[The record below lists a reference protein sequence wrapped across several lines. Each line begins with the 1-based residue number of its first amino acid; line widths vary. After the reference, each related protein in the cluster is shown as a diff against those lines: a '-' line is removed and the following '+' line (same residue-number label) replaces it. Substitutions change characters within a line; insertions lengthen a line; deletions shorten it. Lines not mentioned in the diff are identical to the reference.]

1 MALSCLLP
9 FFAGANWG
17 RGSHSHL
24 IGWLCIVWEMTLIES
39 NRQSQAV
46 WGAEILVGS
55 RRRTC
60 APLHP
65 GRREIGKLELASA
78 GPMQVSFVAL
88 TSKSCWRHN
97 QPTVLV
103 QLRSIDMKPGMT
115 NILLVCANPRGSDP
129 LRTAEE
135 DRTLRES
142 LRLSP
147 NRDSFDVET
156 LNAATIDDLR
166 RALLRKPFN
175 VVHFS
180 GHGTQ
185 GGLVFE
191 DAQGNL
197 MVPQSLALAELL
209 QRRGVRVALLN
220 ACYSLS
226 VGKISAL
233 GLDYTVASTG
243 PISDPGAI
251 EFARGF
257 YDAIGAGT
265 DVPDAYAEG
274 LSSARLKGLSIDA
287 VLLRQGEEYIP
298 KPEVT
303 EISELRSINSI
314 SIRSLLGIA
323 IDTSGSMQQSINN
336 RRGAR
341 TTRFDEV
348 KAALV
353 DIGAQV
359 HGELKS
365 RAHGLQ
371 DSFQIFLYAF
381 GLRVGSGVADMASL
395 WAAAQ
400 RIDLNREIQVRK
412 SRYEAEGR
420 SQASQYS
427 GLASLA
433 RSYGFGSLVDSVTS
447 AAVVSAREK
456 IVAEVANLVLHEA
469 TRIGD
474 TTLTAGELAG
484 LFDKV
489 PVSGDTSLLDQVLF
503 GATPMASAATILRD
517 RFHRTS
523 SQVFDVRTLLLISD
537 GESTDGDPRLA
548 LQAIRDSGV
557 NVIACYVTGD
567 DVANPR
573 VLHGAPLQGWSESAR
588 LMWEIASPIDETGP
602 AARFLL
608 SNGWSIERSA
618 KLFVQVN
625 HSDVLKEF
633 ARMAASHF
641 SSSNATVL
649 PRGQ

>member
-1 MALSCLLP
+1 
-9 FFAGANWG
+9 
-17 RGSHSHL
+17 
-24 IGWLCIVWEMTLIES
+24 
-39 NRQSQAV
+39 
-46 WGAEILVGS
+46 
-55 RRRTC
+55 
-60 APLHP
+60 
-65 GRREIGKLELASA
+65 
-78 GPMQVSFVAL
+78 
-88 TSKSCWRHN
+88 
-97 QPTVLV
+97 
-103 QLRSIDMKPGMT
+103 MKPGTT

-147 NRDSFDVET
+147 NRDAFQVET

-166 RALLRKPFN
+166 RALLRKPFH

-197 MVPQSLALAELL
+197 MVPQSAALADLL
-209 QRRGVRVALLN
+209 QRRGVKVALLN

-226 VGKISAL
+226 VGTITAL

-274 LSSARLKGLSIDA
+274 LSAARLKGLDIDA
-287 VLLRQGEEYIP
+287 VLLRQGEHYSP
-298 KPEVT
+298 KHEGASVAEPRSAT
-303 EISELRSINSI
+303 ET

-336 RRGAR
+336 RSGA
-341 TTRFDEV
+341 TSTRFDEV

-353 DIGAQV
+353 DIGSQV
-359 HGELKS
+359 QEEMKV

-371 DSFQIFLYAF
+371 DSFQVFLYAF
-381 GLRVGSGVADMASL
+381 GLRVGSGVYDMASL

-400 RIDLNREIQVRK
+400 KVDLNREVQIRK
-412 SRYEAEGR
+412 NRYEAEAR
-420 SQASQYS
+420 RQASQYS

-433 RSYGFGSLVDSVTS
+433 RSYGFGGLVDSVTS
-447 AAVVSAREK
+447 ATVGSVREK
-456 IVAEVANLVLHEA
+456 IVAEVADLVLEEA
-469 TRIGD
+469 ARIGD
-474 TTLTAGELAG
+474 RTLTAGELAT
-484 LFDKV
+484 LFDEA
-489 PVSGDTSLLDQVLF
+489 PVSADGRLLDHVLF
-503 GATPMASAATILRD
+503 GATPMASAAAQLRD
-517 RFHRTS
+517 RFRRTS
-523 SQVFDVRTLLLISD
+523 VDPFDVRTLLLISD
-537 GESTDGDPRLA
+537 GEPTDGDPRA
-548 LQAIRDSGV
+548 PLQEVRDSGV
-557 NVIACYVTGD
+557 NVVACFVTGD

-573 VLHGAPLQGWSESAR
+573 VLHGAPLPGWTESAR
-588 LMWEIASPIDETGP
+588 LMWDVASPIDEGGP

-608 SNGWSIERSA
+608 ANGWSIERNA

-641 SSSNATVL
+641 SSANAAML

>member
-1 MALSCLLP
+1 
-9 FFAGANWG
+9 
-17 RGSHSHL
+17 
-24 IGWLCIVWEMTLIES
+24 
-39 NRQSQAV
+39 
-46 WGAEILVGS
+46 
-55 RRRTC
+55 
-60 APLHP
+60 
-65 GRREIGKLELASA
+65 
-78 GPMQVSFVAL
+78 
-88 TSKSCWRHN
+88 
-97 QPTVLV
+97 
-103 QLRSIDMKPGMT
+103 MKPDKT
-115 NILLVCANPRGSDP
+115 NVLLVCANPRGSDP

-147 NRDSFDVET
+147 NRDSFEVET

-166 RALLRKPFN
+166 RALLRKPFH

-197 MVPQSLALAELL
+197 MVPQSAALADLL
-209 QRRGVRVALLN
+209 QRRGVKVALLN

-226 VGKISAL
+226 VGKIAAL

-274 LSSARLKGLSIDA
+274 LSAARLKGLYIDA
-287 VLLRQGEEYIP
+287 VLLRQGEEYAP
-298 KPEVT
+298 AAEVPNLA
-303 EISELRSINSI
+303 EPRSTDAT

-323 IDTSGSMQQSINN
+323 IDTSGSMEQSIKN
-336 RRGAR
+336 RSGVT
-341 TTRFDEV
+341 TTRFGQV

-359 HGELKS
+359 QGEIQA
-365 RAHGLQ
+365 RAHVLD
-371 DSFQIFLYAF
+371 DSFQVFLYAF

-400 RIDLNREIQVRK
+400 KVDLNKEIQLRK
-412 SRYEAEGR
+412 SHYEAEGQR
-420 SQASQYS
+420 QASQYS

-433 RSYGFGSLVDSVTS
+433 RNYGLGGLADSVTS
-447 AAVVSAREK
+447 AAVGSVREK
-456 IVAEVANLVLHEA
+456 IVNEVANLVLEEA
-469 TRIGD
+469 ARIGD
-474 TTLTAGELAG
+474 TTLTAGELAA
-484 LFDKV
+484 LFDET
-489 PVSGDTSLLDQVLF
+489 PVSTDTRLLDHVLF
-503 GATPMASAATILRD
+503 GATPMAAAARELRD
-517 RFHRTS
+517 RFRRSAGEHFNL
-523 SQVFDVRTLLLISD
+523 QTLLVISD
-537 GESTDGDPRLA
+537 GEPTDGDPRGPLRE
-548 LQAIRDSGV
+548 IRDSGV
-557 NVIACYVTGD
+557 SVIACFVTSD

-573 VLHGAPLQGWSESAR
+573 VLHGAPLPGWTESAR
-588 LMWEIASPIDETGP
+588 LMWDVASPIEEGGP

-608 SNGWSIERSA
+608 SNGWSIERNA

-641 SSSNATVL
+641 ANSNTTML

>member
-1 MALSCLLP
+1 
-9 FFAGANWG
+9 
-17 RGSHSHL
+17 
-24 IGWLCIVWEMTLIES
+24 
-39 NRQSQAV
+39 
-46 WGAEILVGS
+46 
-55 RRRTC
+55 
-60 APLHP
+60 
-65 GRREIGKLELASA
+65 
-78 GPMQVSFVAL
+78 
-88 TSKSCWRHN
+88 
-97 QPTVLV
+97 
-103 QLRSIDMKPGMT
+103 MKPGKT

-147 NRDSFDVET
+147 KRDAFEVET

-166 RALLRKPFN
+166 RALLRKPFH

-197 MVPQSLALAELL
+197 MVPQSAALAELL
-209 QRRGVRVALLN
+209 QRRGVKVALLN

-233 GLDYTVASTG
+233 GLDYTIASTG

-265 DVPDAYAEG
+265 DVPDAFAEG
-274 LSSARLKGLSIDA
+274 ISAARLKGLNVDA
-287 VLLRQGEEYIP
+287 VLLQQGEYYTPVAAAEGVV
-298 KPEVT
+298 ESSSARCGT
-303 EISELRSINSI
+303 L
-314 SIRSLLGIA
+314 RSLLGIA
-323 IDTSGSMQQSINN
+323 IDTSGSMQQSIDN
-336 RRGAR
+336 RSGAA

-353 DIGAQV
+353 EIGTQVQGEMKARAQ
-359 HGELKS
+359 E
-365 RAHGLQ
+365 LQ

-395 WAAAQ
+395 WAAAHK
-400 RIDLNREIQVRK
+400 IDLNREIQDRK
-412 SRYEAEGR
+412 RRYEAEGR
-420 SQASQYS
+420 RQASQYS

-433 RSYGFGSLVDSVTS
+433 RSYGLGGIVDSVTS
-447 AAVVSAREK
+447 AAVGSIREK
-456 IVAEVANLVLHEA
+456 IVSEVANLVLKEA
-469 TRIGD
+469 ARIGD
-474 TTLTAGELAG
+474 TTLTAGELAA
-484 LFDKV
+484 LFDQT
-489 PVSGDTSLLDQVLF
+489 PVSADTRLLDHVLF
-503 GATPMASAATILRD
+503 GSTPMASAAAQLRD
-517 RFHRTS
+517 RFQRAS
-523 SQVFDVRTLLLISD
+523 NAPFDVRTLLLISD
-537 GESTDGDPRLA
+537 GEPTDGDPRVPLHE
-548 LQAIRDSGV
+548 LRESGV
-557 NVIACYVTGD
+557 NLIACFVTSD
-567 DVANPR
+567 DIANPR
-573 VLHGAPLQGWSESAR
+573 ILHGTPLQSWTDSAR
-588 LMWEIASPIDETGP
+588 LMWDVASPIDETGP

-608 SNGWSIERSA
+608 SNGWLIERNA

-641 SSSNATVL
+641 SNSNAAML